1 MINSRKI
8 FFRADAGPQIG
19 YGHFIRTLALA
30 DMLKEDFDCFFVTVN
45 PTAYQ
50 INEMS
55 KVCRFIPLQAE
66 NHFDSFLSI
75 LQGEE
80 IVVLDNYFFGTDYQR
95 AIKEK
100 GCKLVCIDDLH
111 DKHYV
116 ADVVINQ
123 GVSEPS
129 LFDTENYTRLCLGL
143 EWALL
148 RKPFIEAAA
157 LASQR
162 TYSDKIET
170 ITVSFGGADYYGLT
184 EKMIRIL
191 LQIDSIKKI
200 NAIVGDSFQSG
211 EEWSN
216 EKKVTLY
223 RQIPAEKVAE
233 LFLNCDLAILSAST
247 ICIEALACGTRV
259 AAGWYVDNQ
268 KDFYDYLKTNQI
280 IYGFENCLHDSF
292 ITNIRNLVANTVT
305 GNLNSLILKLNL
317 KDVQQNYLCLFKMI
331 IR

>member
-30 DMLKEDFDCFFVTVN
+30 DMLKEDFDCVFVTVN

-55 KVCRFIPLQAE
+55 KVCRFISLQAE
-66 NHFDSFLSI
+66 NHFDSFLSL

-80 IVVLDNYFFGTDYQR
+80 IVVLDNYFYTTNYQR
-95 AIKEK
+95 KIKEK
-100 GCKLVCIDDLH
+100 GCKLVCIDDMH

-123 GVSEPS
+123 GVSDPALFNMEP
-129 LFDTENYTRLCLGL
+129 YTQLCLGL

-148 RKPFIEAAA
+148 RKPFLKAAA

-162 TYSDKIET
+162 ACSDKIET
-170 ITVSFGGADYYGLT
+170 ITVSFGGSDYYGLT
-184 EKMIRIL
+184 EKVIRIL
-191 LQIDSIKKI
+191 LQIDSVKRI
-200 NAIVGDSFQSG
+200 NAIVGDCFDSENKFA
-211 EEWSN
+211 N
-216 EKKVTLY
+216 EKVALY
-223 RQIPAEKVAE
+223 KQIPAEKIAE
-233 LFLNCDLAILSAST
+233 LFLNCDLAVLSAST
-247 ICIEALACGTRV
+247 ICLEALACGTRV

-268 KDFYDYLKTNQI
+268 KDFYDYLLQNNY
-280 IYGFENCLHDSF
+280 IYGLGY
-292 ITNIRNLVANTVT
+292 IRNDFFDINNQHIINAMFLSSKKPSFDSVQDNYM
-305 GNLNSLILKLNL
+305 LKFAEL
-317 KDVQQNYLCLFKMI
+317 
-331 IR
+331 

>member
-1 MINSRKI
+1 MTNRKTI

-30 DMLKEDFDCFFVTVN
+30 DMLKEDFDCVFFTVN
-45 PTAYQ
+45 PTDYQ
-50 INEMS
+50 ISEMN
-55 KVCRFIPLQAE
+55 KVCRFISLQAE
-66 NHFDSFLSI
+66 NHFDSFLSL

-80 IVVLDNYFFGTDYQR
+80 IVVLDNYFFTTDYQR
-95 AIKEK
+95 KIKK
-100 GCKLVCIDDLH
+100 KDCKLVCIDDLH

-123 GVSEPS
+123 GVSEQS
-129 LFDTENYTRLCLGL
+129 LFDAENYTRLCLGL

-148 RKPFIEAAA
+148 RKPFLEATT

-162 TYSDKIET
+162 IYSDKTEK

-200 NAIVGDSFQSG
+200 DAIVGDSFQFG
-211 EEWSN
+211 EEWNN

-223 RQIPAEKVAE
+223 KQIPAEKISE

-247 ICIEALACGTRV
+247 ICIEALACGTKV

-268 KDFYDYLKTNQI
+268 KDFYEYLLKNNY
-280 IYGFENCLHDSF
+280 IYGLGY
-292 ITNIRNLVANTVT
+292 IRNDFFDINNQHIINAMFLSSKKPSFDSVEN
-305 GNLNSLILKLNL
+305 
-317 KDVQQNYLCLFKMI
+317 NYLHKFAEL
-331 IR
+331 

>member
-30 DMLKEDFDCFFVTVN
+30 DMLKENSDCVFVTVN
-45 PTAYQ
+45 PTDYQ
-50 INEMS
+50 INEMN
-55 KVCRFIPLQAE
+55 KVCRFISLQAE
-66 NHFDSFLSI
+66 NHFDSFLSL

-80 IVVLDNYFFGTDYQR
+80 IVVLDNYFFTTDYQR
-95 AIKEK
+95 KIKK
-100 GCKLVCIDDLH
+100 KDCKLVCIDDLH

-123 GVSEPS
+123 GVSEQS
-129 LFDTENYTRLCLGL
+129 LFDAENYTRLCLGL

-148 RKPFIEAAA
+148 RKPFLEATT

-162 TYSDKIET
+162 IYSDKTEK

-200 NAIVGDSFQSG
+200 DAIVGDSFQFG
-211 EEWSN
+211 EEWNN

-223 RQIPAEKVAE
+223 KQIPAEKISE

-268 KDFYDYLKTNQI
+268 KDFYDYL
-280 IYGFENCLHDSF
+280 
-292 ITNIRNLVANTVT
+292 IRNKYIT
-305 GNLNSLILKLNL
+305 GLGNIKNEAHFCIEEHINNITLFSKIKLNSTKKLIQVFSTL
-317 KDVQQNYLCLFKMI
+317 
-331 IR
+331 